1 MRYNQVKD
9 LIEWAT
15 GYHARMARQYS
26 DAASQAELERLAMA
40 LRYLADS
47 ELKMKT
53 GLEALFHDGSDH
65 REVLETWFDDSSD
78 FPQPPELEALAE
90 QSVAGSI
97 DELTETAVEA
107 HRKLQS
113 LYEHRASRAKIEPE
127 ETFFNALAQG
137 HNAEARKL
145 VVSMQEF
152 DDL

>member
-26 DAASQAELERLAMA
+26 DAASQAEHERLAMA

-78 FPQPPELEALAE
+78 FPQPPELEVGRARAE
-90 QSVAGSI
+90 TGARDIHRREAVAN
-97 DELTETAVEA
+97 DE
-107 HRKLQS
+107 
-113 LYEHRASRAKIEPE
+113 
-127 ETFFNALAQG
+127 
-137 HNAEARKL
+137 
-145 VVSMQEF
+145 
-152 DDL
+152 